1 MQGKVITPYY
11 KGTIETFII
20 AMFFDRLLKSM
31 KDAKKIS
38 VTLVQRYSA
47 LEML

>member
-1 MQGKVITPYY
+1 MLGKVITPYY
-11 KGTIETFII
+11 KGAKETFII

-38 VTLVQRYSA
+38 VTLVRRYGA

>member
-11 KGTIETFII
+11 KGTKKTFII
-20 AMFFDRLLKSM
+20 AMLFNRLLKSM

-38 VTLVQRYSA
+38 VTLVQRYGA